1 MGRAEHAVVAIVLVS
16 ALMATA
22 AAAFEDAVARPVSFT
37 IERVTVAQEGQ
48 RRPDPNGHQTPQL
61 CARFHLSGTAGLRWF
76 RQAHE
81 VSRQVWLH
89 ELDWMQCS
97 VSGRLRTRDGRTLPW
112 ELDQSG
118 RGRVAITSELSAY
131 FAGPELPLRR
141 LASKPASDR

>member
-1 MGRAEHAVVAIVLVS
+1 M
-16 ALMATA
+16 
-22 AAAFEDAVARPVSFT
+22 SFT

-48 RRPDPNGHQTPQL
+48 WHPDPNWQQTPEL
-61 CARFHLSGTAGLRWF
+61 CARLQLSAIAGLGWF
-76 RQAHE
+76 RQARE

-89 ELDWMQCS
+89 ELDCTQCS
-97 VSGRLRTRDGRTLPW
+97 VSGTLRTRDGRTLPW